1 MPTESSRTSRKGYAR
16 KPTQKAT
23 MVKNARENQSNPTS
37 TVDKKIL
44 DRIQRCL
51 NRAYH
56 VNTTETEAKAALFL
70 SQKLMSQ
77 HNVSQADLMAIDDNG
92 SKAHF
97 GGRSIVSITKVAGS
111 SKRVMKEA
119 FVGKVARA
127 MCTFFDCKHFSTD
140 YYTHMHWTFF
150 GIASNTAAAAMSFEM
165 AHNNILEWACAYKG
179 GTPTFSYRLGV
190 ADGLVAM
197 ANKEKSRELHHV
209 WRKELDSIAAKE
221 REEAKERQLQLN
233 RLRLLPA
240 PSTDTNVSSSDST
253 RISVNPDSNMTGFDS
268 DSDNELGE
276 GGGFSIKA
284 DFNTD
289 DAQII
294 DLCDDVEE
302 GIQSLLK
309 REPVEPSDPFDI
321 PKFTTETKTSIK
333 TEPGFKSEPVSSPWK
348 SGMQLVQFRE
358 TAEQVADDY
367 LKENNIKLHN
377 SRSRTSTI
385 RDPNAY
391 RRGQEDS
398 SKLEIRRPGLD

>member
-1 MPTESSRTSRKGYAR
+1 MAKS
-16 KPTQKAT
+16 
-23 MVKNARENQSNPTS
+23 ARENQSNPTS

-44 DRIQRCL
+44 DRIQKCL

-56 VNTTETEAKAALFL
+56 VNTTESEAKAALFL

-77 HNVSQADLMAIDDNG
+77 HNVSQADLMAIDDNS

-97 GGRSIVSITKVAGS
+97 GGQSIVSITKIAGS

-127 MCTFFDCKHFSTD
+127 MCTFFDCKCFSTD
-140 YYTHMHWTFF
+140 YSTHVDWIFF
-150 GIASNTAAAAMSFEM
+150 GIANNTAAAAMAFVM

-197 ANKEKSRELHHV
+197 ANREKSRELRHV
-209 WRKELDSIAAKE
+209 QRKELDLIAAKE
-221 REEAKERQLQLN
+221 REDAKQRQLQLD

-240 PSTDTNVSSSDST
+240 PSTDTNVSSPDST
-253 RISVNPDSNMTGFDS
+253 RISMNPDSNMAGFDS
-268 DSDNELGE
+268 DSDSELGE
-276 GGGFSIKA
+276 RGGFSIKA

-289 DAQII
+289 DAQMI
-294 DLCDDVEE
+294 DSCDDVEE

-309 REPVEPSDPFDI
+309 REPVESSNPFDI
-321 PKFTTETKTSIK
+321 PMSATEAKASIK
-333 TEPGFKSEPVSSPWK
+333 TEPEFQSEPVSSPWN
-348 SGMQLVQFRE
+348 SGMQLVQFRA

-367 LKENNIKLHN
+367 LKENKIKLY
-377 SRSRTSTI
+377 SGRKRLSTI

-398 SKLEIRRPGLD
+398 SKLEIRRPALD

>member
-1 MPTESSRTSRKGYAR
+1 MPTESSRAERKGSR

-23 MVKNARENQSNPTS
+23 MVKSARENQSNPTS

-44 DRIQRCL
+44 DRIQKCL

-77 HNVSQADLMAIDDNG
+77 HNVSQADLIASDDNG

-97 GGRSIVSITKVAGS
+97 GGRSIVCITKIAGS
-111 SKRVMKEA
+111 SKRVMREA
-119 FVGKVARA
+119 FVEKVARA

-140 YYTHMHWTFF
+140 YNTHIHWTFF
-150 GIASNTAAAAMSFEM
+150 GIASNTAAAAISFEM

-197 ANKEKSRELHHV
+197 ANKEKSRELYHV
-209 WRKELDSIAAKE
+209 QRKELDLIAAKE
-221 REEAKERQLQLN
+221 REDAKERQLQLD
-233 RLRLLPA
+233 RLRLPPA
-240 PSTDTNVSSSDST
+240 PSTNTNISSSDST
-253 RISVNPDSNMTGFDS
+253 PISMNPDSSMAGFDS

-276 GGGFSIKA
+276 SGGFSIKA

-302 GIQSLLK
+302 SIQSLLK
-309 REPVEPSDPFDI
+309 REPAEPSDPFDI
-321 PKFTTETKTSIK
+321 PKFTPETKASIK
-333 TEPGFKSEPVSSPWK
+333 TESEFQSRPVSSPWK
-348 SGMQLVQFRE
+348 SGMQLVQFRK

-367 LKENNIKLHN
+367 LKENKIKLRN
-377 SRSRTSTI
+377 MRKRPSTI
-385 RDPNAY
+385 RDLNAY

-398 SKLEIRRPGLD
+398 SKLEIRRPVRD

>member
-1 MPTESSRTSRKGYAR
+1 
-16 KPTQKAT
+16 
-23 MVKNARENQSNPTS
+23 MVKSAREIQSNPTS

-44 DRIQRCL
+44 DRIQKCL
-51 NRAYH
+51 SRAYH
-56 VNTTETEAKAALFL
+56 ANTTETEAKAALFL

-77 HNVSQADLMAIDDNG
+77 HNVTQADLMAIDDNG

-140 YYTHMHWTFF
+140 YNTHVHWTFF
-150 GIASNTAAAAMSFEM
+150 GISSNTAAAAMSFEM

-197 ANKEKSRELHHV
+197 ANKEKRRELHHV
-209 WRKELDSIAAKE
+209 QRKELDLIAAKE
-221 REEAKERQLQLN
+221 REDAKERQLQLD

-240 PSTDTNVSSSDST
+240 PSTDTNISSSDST
-253 RISVNPDSNMTGFDS
+253 RISMNPDSNMVGFDS
-268 DSDNELGE
+268 DSDSELGE
-276 GGGFSIKA
+276 SGDFSIKA

-294 DLCDDVEE
+294 DFCDDVEE
-302 GIQSLLK
+302 SIQSLLK

-321 PKFTTETKTSIK
+321 PKFTTKTKTSIK
-333 TEPGFKSEPVSSPWK
+333 TDPEFQSKLESSPWK
-348 SGMQLVQFRE
+348 SGMQLVRFRA

-367 LKENNIKLHN
+367 LKENKIKLRN
-377 SRSRTSTI
+377 SRKRSSTI
-385 RDPNAY
+385 RDLDAY

-398 SKLEIRRPGLD
+398 SKLEIHRPVLD